1 MKNANQQITAS
12 YVGGIMKKS
21 SFIPFKFCGCKKG
34 SGNSAISG
42 DGSGAAVL
50 AIIN

>member
-12 YVGGIMKKS
+12 HVGRIMKKS
-21 SFIPFKFCGCKKG
+21 SFIPIKFCKG
-34 SGNSAISG
+34 ENRSGNSSISG
-42 DGSGAAVL
+42 DGPVVTVL